1 MLFVIIALSI
11 PLDYWFCVLYF
22 ALSLVTQTYMI
33 FETKI
38 DILRMVLNYVHI
50 NSEKWCRWT
59 RNS

>member
-22 ALSLVTQTYMI
+22 ALSFVTQTYMI
-33 FETKI
+33 FKTKI

>member
-22 ALSLVTQTYMI
+22 APSLVTQTYMI
-33 FETKI
+33 FKTKI